1 MKSILAITATALML
15 VSATQATPVNGML
28 IYSKILA
35 KPNKG
40 ISDEFKS
47 TLDMHNIQL
56 IGEKIIMDNLYY
68 REGKQNGE
76 PIRVACGAR
85 SNADNKALRL
95 YKDLMGNHPL
105 HNEDSTIS
113 FAIPKTS
120 FFTDKIICYVLPY
133 YDCQKKFEAIAEEFQ
148 KNNHK
153 HSDADEDKM
162 LQLWKKIAKGLNYLK
177 KLGWHAHM
185 NIDDICV
192 NQDKSGYKI
201 HFLRFSHSTPVNER
215 INVQSVNRFIIRHT
229 IETIEHNRQLVLISL
244 LDDGTPESKKYD
256 WKDLYAEHGGRIDFN
271 DPSKKVFISDIRN
284 QLNPYKHTINSMLL
298 GPITTNNVS

>member
-1 MKSILAITATALML
+1 
-15 VSATQATPVNGML
+15 
-28 IYSKILA
+28 
-35 KPNKG
+35 
-40 ISDEFKS
+40 
-47 TLDMHNIQL
+47 
-56 IGEKIIMDNLYY
+56 MDNLYY

-120 FFTDKIICYVLPY
+120 FFNDKIICYVLPY
-133 YDCQKKFEAIAEEFQ
+133 YDCQKKFGAIAEKFQ

-153 HSDADEDKM
+153 HSNADEDKM

-185 NIDDICV
+185 NID
-192 NQDKSGYKI
+192 
-201 HFLRFSHSTPVNER
+201 
-215 INVQSVNRFIIRHT
+215 
-229 IETIEHNRQLVLISL
+229 ETIEHNRQLVLISL
-244 LDDGTPESKKYD
+244 LDDGTPESKNMTGSL
-256 WKDLYAEHGGRIDFN
+256 LYVTRWPVALMAI
-271 DPSKKVFISDIRN
+271 
-284 QLNPYKHTINSMLL
+284 Q
-298 GPITTNNVS
+298 